1 MSADGE
7 VEALLKRI
15 DAEFTSLS
23 RQLKLIARYVE
34 QHHEHLAQD
43 RIQDV
48 ATRCGVQPSA
58 VVRFSKRFGFSGYN
72 ELRRSFRTDPGGAS
86 AASRDYRSRLRA
98 AVGASASGL
107 SSADIAFDF
116 IDEAIDGTRQLRR
129 DRLGVAL
136 DEAVRLLATA
146 NTLWVAGARRSHPVA
161 AYLAYALQHTDK
173 PVQLLAHVGAMHEG
187 QLRGLRPGDALIA
200 VSFAPYAAETALA
213 VQLARARGVRV
224 VALTDSRT
232 SPLAVEADALLLIEE
247 ASAFGFRSL
256 TNTMVLAQGLFIALA
271 CRLEQDI
278 TLVRY
283 RGRIRRRSSGRNT
296 CRCRVRRQHRRCGVG
311 RVPDR

>member
-86 AASRDYRSRLRA
+86 AASRDSM
-98 AVGASASGL
+98 S
-107 SSADIAFDF
+107 
-116 IDEAIDGTRQLRR
+116 
-129 DRLGVAL
+129 
-136 DEAVRLLATA
+136 
-146 NTLWVAGARRSHPVA
+146 
-161 AYLAYALQHTDK
+161 
-173 PVQLLAHVGAMHEG
+173 
-187 QLRGLRPGDALIA
+187 
-200 VSFAPYAAETALA
+200 
-213 VQLARARGVRV
+213 
-224 VALTDSRT
+224 
-232 SPLAVEADALLLIEE
+232 
-247 ASAFGFRSL
+247 
-256 TNTMVLAQGLFIALA
+256 
-271 CRLEQDI
+271 
-278 TLVRY
+278 
-283 RGRIRRRSSGRNT
+283 
-296 CRCRVRRQHRRCGVG
+296 
-311 RVPDR
+311 